1 MMPFEYEI
9 NRKMPEF
16 QTFTR
21 AMHHYD
27 RNSNHCI
34 YVTIICLHKIA
45 CHRKENLLKT
55 VVASDLS
62 RMLKL

>member
-1 MMPFEYEI
+1 MMPFGNEI
-9 NRKMPEF
+9 MRDF
-16 QTFTR
+16 QIFTR

-27 RNSNHCI
+27 RNFNHCI
-34 YVTIICLHKIA
+34 YFTISCLHKIA